1 MLRIGNRRKRQAL
14 AFEHLR
20 QLGCIPVSQARAQ
33 QRHHPIPRPHPV
45 VVADQTG
52 VGKQI
57 VKTEGIAKHPPL
69 RVAHHGQKNLRAV
82 LDAEH
87 VVNAPGRN
95 TLGHGRGG
103 LAGHGEL
110 QHVLGHQKNIVFE
123 QRGLHLL
130 TAPGLCPLHQCGHRT
145 HGTEQAAHDVVDAG
159 SCPQR
164 VARSAGHI
172 GQPAHHLHHFV
183 QRGAVVVGAGE
194 KAFVADVNQAGVAR
208 A

>member
-1 MLRIGNRRKRQAL
+1 MLGIGNRRKRQAL

-20 QLGCIPVSQARAQ
+20 QLGRVPVSQACAQ

-45 VVADQTG
+45 VVAGQTG

-57 VKTEGIAKHPPL
+57 VKTEGIAKNPPL

-95 TLGHGRGG
+95 ALGHGRSR

-110 QHVLGHQKNIVFE
+110 QHVLGHQKHIVLE

-130 TAPGLCPLHQCGHRT
+130 APSGLRALHERSHRT
-145 HGTEQAAHDVVDAG
+145 HGTE
-159 SCPQR
+159 
-164 VARSAGHI
+164 
-172 GQPAHHLHHFV
+172 
-183 QRGAVVVGAGE
+183 
-194 KAFVADVNQAGVAR
+194 
-208 A
+208 